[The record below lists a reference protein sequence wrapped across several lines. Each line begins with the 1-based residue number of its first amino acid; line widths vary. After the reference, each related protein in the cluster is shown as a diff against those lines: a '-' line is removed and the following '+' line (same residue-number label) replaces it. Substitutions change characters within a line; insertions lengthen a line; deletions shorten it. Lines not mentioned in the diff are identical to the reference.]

1 MPDGDV
7 IHRPSGSLCACR
19 DGEAAFARFES
30 GLYRSFIVPQQA
42 LPNTV
47 FSHLH

>member
-1 MPDGDV
+1 MPDV
-7 IHRPSGSLCACR
+7 APMNRPSGSLWACR